1 METSNLQADS
11 KSLDTLPIESRYS
24 CDLARANNQSRHIA
38 KCNENQ
44 GEIGISQTMM
54 PGAAIH
60 LATAKKIIP
69 HARESVWRS
78 AGFAIWINP
87 KGQTTH
93 RVPPAVIKI
102 MPKDNYC
109 LVYYIVTTVTFFQLF
124 WSGLSQMPY

>member
-24 CDLARANNQSRHIA
+24 CDQARANNQSRHIA

-60 LATAKKIIP
+60 LAPAKKIIP
-69 HARESVWRS
+69 HARSR
-78 AGFAIWINP
+78 AGMALYGIRNLISP
-87 KGQTTH
+87 KGQTIH
-93 RVPPAVIKI
+93 RVPPAVIRI
-102 MPKDNYC
+102 IPKYNYC
-109 LVYYIVTTVTFFQLF
+109 FVDYIVTTVTFF
-124 WSGLSQMPY
+124 

>member
-54 PGAAIH
+54 PGAAIR

-69 HARESVWRS
+69 HARSL
-78 AGFAIWINP
+78 ANP
-87 KGQTTH
+87 YGAL
-93 RVPPAVIKI
+93 R
-102 MPKDNYC
+102 DSR
-109 LVYYIVTTVTFFQLF
+109 
-124 WSGLSQMPY
+124 SGLTRRGKQHIAYRQQLLK

>member
-54 PGAAIH
+54 PGAAIR
-60 LATAKKIIP
+60 LATQRRSSRT
-69 HARESVWRS
+69 HARSRTRM
-78 AGFAIWINP
+78 ALCGI
-87 KGQTTH
+87 
-93 RVPPAVIKI
+93 R
-102 MPKDNYC
+102 D
-109 LVYYIVTTVTFFQLF
+109 LD
-124 WSGLSQMPY
+124 